1 MNLEILKSNIFKFL
15 KGKFVISKELIRGF
29 LLTDL
34 NNNAIMIDYKI
45 CDTTNPFKYNEYTKE
60 QNSLMFKY
68 DSCYRFLID
77 EEKDFEEFK
86 VIYLHIQNSD
96 FNEDAI
102 KQSGANREL
111 KEIDPTLPEAYFE
124 SAFIDCYGRESLSK
138 IRREFPI
145 IDFEGQTRWVDYLI
159 KHKNYNI
166 AIEKN
171 GESYHHPIITGKT
184 KYKSQLHKQNS
195 LVAYGF
201 KVFRWSLEGMKT
213 TDNFY
218 DEVKKY
224 IGNLE
229 DLQDLQKLSISRE
242 ITLLNHQ
249 LDSLQELEKRRN
261 DGEKTFWL
269 FFQLVLVKLKF

>member
-1 MNLEILKSNIFKFL
+1 MNLEILKSNILKFL

-86 VIYLHIQNSD
+86 LIYLHIQNSD

-201 KVFRWSLEGMKT
+201 KVFRWFLEGMKT

-218 DEVKKY
+218 DEVKN
-224 IGNLE
+224 ILE
-229 DLQDLQKLSISRE
+229 ILKIYKIYKSFQFQGKL
-242 ITLLNHQ
+242 H
-249 LDSLQELEKRRN
+249 
-261 DGEKTFWL
+261 F
-269 FFQLVLVKLKF
+269 